1 MDGGKQM
8 SQRERRK
15 RTYICLGI
23 TLIIIIAIIIYC
35 NRNGK
40 VQAEEQELIINLED
54 VKIYYDVPLD
64 FEVQDYL
71 FEQCEKYDV
80 PAELVLAVISKESN
94 FKANAISKTNDY
106 GLMQI
111 NKVNHKWLKKQLG
124 VTDFLDAKQNILCG
138 VYILSGNLKSVDG
151 NIHKALMQYQ
161 FGIAG
166 AKRLWRKNIYSSK
179 HSRSVVKLYEQYKGN
194 GND

>member
-1 MDGGKQM
+1 M
-8 SQRERRK
+8 SQKERRK

-23 TLIIIIAIIIYC
+23 SLLIIISAIIYC
-35 NRNGK
+35 NKISK
-40 VQAEEQELIINLED
+40 VQAEEQEPVIDLED

-64 FEVQDYL
+64 FKVQDYL

-80 PAELVLAVISKESN
+80 PVELVLAVINKESN
-94 FKANAISKTNDY
+94 FKANAISKTSDY

-111 NKVNHKWLKKQLG
+111 NKVNHKWLRKQLG

-138 VYILSGNLKSVDG
+138 VYILSGHLKSVDG
-151 NIHKALMQYQ
+151 DIHKALMQYQ

-166 AKRLWRKNIYSSK
+166 AKRLWKKNIFTSK

-194 GND
+194 DDE

>member
-1 MDGGKQM
+1 M

-23 TLIIIIAIIIYC
+23 TLIIIITAIIYC
-35 NRNGK
+35 NRNSK
-40 VQAEEQELIINLED
+40 VQAEEQEPIINLED

-71 FEQCEKYDV
+71 FKQCEKYDV
-80 PAELVLAVISKESN
+80 PVELVLALIKKESN
-94 FKANAISKTNDY
+94 FKANAISRTNDY

-111 NKVNHKWLKKQLG
+111 NKVNHKSLKKELG

-138 VYILSGNLKSVDG
+138 VYILSGHLKSVDG
-151 NIHKALMQYQ
+151 DIHKALMQYQ

-194 GND
+194 DNE

>member
-1 MDGGKQM
+1 MDGGNKM

-23 TLIIIIAIIIYC
+23 TLLIIITAIIYC
-35 NRNGK
+35 NKNSK
-40 VQAEEQELIINLED
+40 VQAEEQEPIIKSED

-80 PAELVLAVISKESN
+80 PVELVLALIKKESN

-111 NKVNHKWLKKQLG
+111 NKVNHKSLKKELG

-138 VYILSGNLKSVDG
+138 VYILSGHLKSVDG

-166 AKRLWRKNIYSSK
+166 AKRLWRKNIYSSN
-179 HSRSVVKLYEQYKGN
+179 HSRNVVKLYEQYKGN

>member
-1 MDGGKQM
+1 M

-15 RTYICLGI
+15 RTFICLGI
-23 TLIIIIAIIIYC
+23 TILIIIAIIISC
-35 NRNGK
+35 CRSGK
-40 VQAEEQELIINLED
+40 VQAEQEEPIINIED
-54 VKIYYDVPLD
+54 VKIYYDVPLN
-64 FEVQDYL
+64 FEVQDYM
-71 FEQCEKYDV
+71 FEQCEKFDV
-80 PAELVLAVISKESN
+80 PVELVLAVIKKESN
-94 FKANAISKTNDY
+94 FKADAISKTSDY

-111 NKVNHKWLKKQLG
+111 NKVNHKWLKKELG

-138 VYILSGNLKSVDG
+138 VYILSGHLKSTNG

-179 HSRSVVKLYEQYKGN
+179 HSRNVVKVYKQYKGKN
-194 GND
+194 ND

>member
-1 MDGGKQM
+1 MDGGNKM
-8 SQRERRK
+8 SQKERRK

-23 TLIIIIAIIIYC
+23 TLIIISAIIYC
-35 NRNGK
+35 NKISK
-40 VQAEEQELIINLED
+40 VQAEEQEPIIDLED

-80 PAELVLAVISKESN
+80 PVELVLAVINKESN
-94 FKANAISKTNDY
+94 FKADAISKTNDY

-111 NKVNHKWLKKQLG
+111 NKINHKWLKKELG
-124 VTDFLDAKQNILCG
+124 VTNFLDAKQNILCG
-138 VYILSGNLKSVDG
+138 VYILSGHLKSVDG
-151 NIHKALMQYQ
+151 NIHKALMRYQ

-166 AKRLWRKNIYSSK
+166 AKRLWKKNIFTSK
-179 HSRSVVKLYEQYKGN
+179 HSRNVVKLYEQYKGN
-194 GND
+194 GNE

>member
-1 MDGGKQM
+1 M

-15 RTYICLGI
+15 RTFICLGLSL
-23 TLIIIIAIIIYC
+23 LIIISAIIYC
-35 NRNGK
+35 NNISK
-40 VQAEEQELIINLED
+40 VQAEEQEPVIDLED

-80 PAELVLAVISKESN
+80 PVELVLAVINKESN
-94 FKANAISKTNDY
+94 FKANAISKTSDY

-111 NKVNHKWLKKQLG
+111 NKVNHKWLRKQLG

-138 VYILSGNLKSVDG
+138 VYILSGHLKSVDG
-151 NIHKALMQYQ
+151 DINKALMQYQ

-166 AKRLWRKNIYSSK
+166 AKRLWKKNIYSSK
-179 HSRSVVKLYEQYKGN
+179 HTRNVVKLYEQYKGN
-194 GND
+194 DNE

>member
-1 MDGGKQM
+1 MDGGNKM
-8 SQRERRK
+8 SQKERRK

-23 TLIIIIAIIIYC
+23 TLIIISAIIYC
-35 NRNGK
+35 NKISK
-40 VQAEEQELIINLED
+40 VQAEEQEPIIDLED

-80 PAELVLAVISKESN
+80 PVELVLAVINKESN
-94 FKANAISKTNDY
+94 FKANAISKTSDY

-138 VYILSGNLKSVDG
+138 VYILSGHLKSVDG
-151 NIHKALMQYQ
+151 DIHKALMQYQ

-166 AKRLWRKNIYSSK
+166 AKRLWKKNIFTSK

-194 GND
+194 GNE

>member
-1 MDGGKQM
+1 M

-15 RTYICLGI
+15 RTFICLGLSL
-23 TLIIIIAIIIYC
+23 LIIISAIIYC
-35 NRNGK
+35 NNISK
-40 VQAEEQELIINLED
+40 VQAEEQEPIINLED

-80 PAELVLAVISKESN
+80 PVELVLAVINKESN
-94 FKANAISKTNDY
+94 FKADAISRTSDY

-111 NKVNHKWLKKQLG
+111 NKVNHKWLRKQLG

-138 VYILSGNLKSVDG
+138 VYILSGHLKSVDG
-151 NIHKALMQYQ
+151 DIHKALMQYQ

-166 AKRLWRKNIYSSK
+166 AKRLWKKNIFTSK

-194 GND
+194 DDE

>member
-1 MDGGKQM
+1 MDGGNKM
-8 SQRERRK
+8 SQKERRK

-23 TLIIIIAIIIYC
+23 TLIIISAIIYC
-35 NRNGK
+35 NKISK
-40 VQAEEQELIINLED
+40 VQAEEQEPIIDLED
-54 VKIYYDVPLD
+54 VKIYYDVPLE

-80 PAELVLAVISKESN
+80 PVELVLAVINKESN
-94 FKANAISKTNDY
+94 FKANSISKTSDY

-111 NKVNHKWLKKQLG
+111 NKVNHKWLRKQLG

-138 VYILSGNLKSVDG
+138 VYILSGHLKSVDG
-151 NIHKALMQYQ
+151 DIHKALMQYQ

-166 AKRLWRKNIYSSK
+166 AKRLWKKNIFTSK

-194 GND
+194 DNE

>member
-1 MDGGKQM
+1 M

-23 TLIIIIAIIIYC
+23 TLIIIITAIIYC
-35 NRNGK
+35 NKNSK
-40 VQAEEQELIINLED
+40 VQAEEQEPIINLED

-80 PAELVLAVISKESN
+80 PVELVLALIKKESN
-94 FKANAISKTNDY
+94 FKANVISRTNDY

-111 NKVNHKWLKKQLG
+111 NKVNHKWLKKELG

-138 VYILSGNLKSVDG
+138 VYILSGHLKSVDG
-151 NIHKALMQYQ
+151 DIHKALMQYQ

-166 AKRLWRKNIYSSK
+166 AKRLWRKNIYSSN
-179 HSRSVVKLYEQYKGN
+179 HSRNVVKLYEQYKGN

>member
-1 MDGGKQM
+1 MDGGNKM

-23 TLIIIIAIIIYC
+23 TLIIIITAIIYC
-35 NRNGK
+35 NKNSK
-40 VQAEEQELIINLED
+40 VQAEEQEPIINLED

-80 PAELVLAVISKESN
+80 PVELVLALIKKESN

-138 VYILSGNLKSVDG
+138 VYILSGHLKAVDG
-151 NIHKALMQYQ
+151 DIHKALMQYQ

-166 AKRLWRKNIYSSK
+166 AKRLWKKNIYSSK

-194 GND
+194 DNE